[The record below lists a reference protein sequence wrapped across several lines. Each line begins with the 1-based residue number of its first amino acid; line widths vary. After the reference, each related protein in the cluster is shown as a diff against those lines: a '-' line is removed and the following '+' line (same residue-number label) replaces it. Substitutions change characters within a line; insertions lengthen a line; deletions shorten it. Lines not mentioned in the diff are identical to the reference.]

1 MQLSRAQDQAI
12 HDHQHNLI
20 VTAGAGS
27 GKTFVLVERYLA
39 LLDAHP
45 EWPLNALVAI
55 TFTRKAAQEMRD
67 RVRQALEQRYQSAT
81 DAAARDLW
89 AERLRSMDSARID
102 TIHGLCASI
111 LRANAAAIGIDPG
124 FEVLDEVQARLW
136 LEDTVDLILGQ
147 LGERSDPA
155 LDLLAEHSP
164 QHVRSA
170 LLELSLTDIPD
181 LPPDLFAHWQTDWE
195 HQAVQALDRLCEN
208 PLYRAAADWQPPPEE
223 SPSSDTLSQN
233 WLACQEW
240 ARTLDSAA
248 DLNTRMDALAKIS
261 RLRMVGTTKRSAMK
275 QTVQQLRDLAKAAL
289 EQIGDPPGEIDRRTA
304 EQIPLWGALTQQVQT
319 AYATAKRIEGV
330 LDFNDLERLT
340 RDLLENHPSARARYQ
355 SAAFQHILVDEFQ
368 DTNAA
373 QWAIINGLIRL
384 EQGGSLFVVGDPKQ
398 SIYQFRGAD
407 VRIFEQVRDRI
418 LHHGGQAVVL
428 ADSFRS
434 HQALA
439 ERFNHLFERIL
450 TRDPASLVSAYE
462 VEHGQPMRASRQAAP
477 APTPPLELLL
487 IGESDDEPKTNAEI
501 RRRTEAAALAQRL
514 REIVEVEQRPVYDRH
529 SHQTRP
535 VGWGDIAVLFQS
547 TAAITLYEDAFK
559 AAAIPFVTIAGR
571 GYYSRQEVWDILNLL
586 SALHNPADDLA
597 LASALRSPLFGLSDD
612 ALLALRL
619 HRDESGERL
628 TLWSALYQTAPE
640 LPETDTARIA
650 FARECLHHLRGLAG
664 RVTIA
669 DLLREIFHQTGILAI
684 LTGLPDGAR
693 RRGNVEKL
701 LQQAEASGEVM
712 LGAFTR
718 ALLDLSNREV
728 REGEALTEIQAAIT
742 LMTVHASKG
751 LEFPLVALAN
761 TDWRR
766 SSSSNRLAFCDP
778 TYGLVCKVLVPETG
792 ENKAGYAYN
801 RSARLAQFREQAERK
816 RLLYV
821 AATRAQDYLLISAAA
836 IPKPG
841 RRTDPTWIEQI
852 TQALD
857 IPTESLHAGDQ
868 QFDGFPW
875 GTLPVRVV
883 IAAPNQQAL
892 PEVKTLWDH
901 PAVQRG
907 EPLSDVHLAPPLLS
921 GIPIERSRVARHLSA
936 TQIAD
941 LGSAAQSAPHAQRLR
956 RSLLH
961 DAPDHVEV
969 ITQRDPNRVAGRII
983 GEIVHRV
990 LRRPELPDG
999 KNLDDILSKY
1009 AWEQGV
1015 VDDGQRKYTLQEA
1028 YKLLSQTLRS
1038 DAYAWLKSARQVYRE
1053 LPFIYRAGQRTIH
1066 GILDVLFQR
1075 PDGTWAVLDYKT
1087 SVVPGF
1093 HSSSDR
1099 RLVEDHAR
1107 RYHLQVGIYAVAAQS
1122 QLGLNQP
1129 PAAYIHYIRAGLT
1142 IYIPEADWRAALDQ
1156 LEQSIGQLLMD

>member
-1 MQLSRAQDQAI
+1 MQLSAAQDQAI

-67 RVRQALEQRYQSAT
+67 RVRQALEQRYQSAE

-89 AERLRSMDSARID
+89 AERLRAMDSARID

-124 FEVLDEVQARLW
+124 FAVLDEVQARLW
-136 LEDTVDLILGQ
+136 LEDAVDLTLGQ
-147 LGERSDPA
+147 LGDSGDPA
-155 LDLLAEHSP
+155 IDLLAELSP
-164 QHVRSA
+164 QQVRSA
-170 LLELSLTDIPD
+170 LLELSLADIPD
-181 LPPDLFAHWQTDWE
+181 LPPDLFAHWQADWE
-195 HQAVQALDRLCEN
+195 QEAAHALERLRDN
-208 PLYRAAADWQPPPEE
+208 PLYRAAVEWQPPPEE
-223 SPSSDTLSQN
+223 SPGSDVLSQN
-233 WLACQEW
+233 WLKCQEW
-240 ARTLDSAA
+240 TGILDSVA
-248 DLNTRMDALAKIS
+248 DLNARLAALADIS
-261 RLRMVGTTKRSAMK
+261 RIRMVGATKRAAMK
-275 QTVQQLRDLAKAAL
+275 QTVQQLRDLAKATVEL
-289 EQIGDPPGEIDRRTA
+289 IGDPPGEIDRRTA
-304 EQIPLWGALTQQVQT
+304 ERIPLWGALTQQVQT
-319 AYATAKRIEGV
+319 AYVTAKQIEGV

-340 RDLLENHPSARARYQ
+340 SQLLTNHPSARVRYQ
-355 SAAFQHILVDEFQ
+355 GAAFQHILVDEFQ

-373 QWAIINGLIRL
+373 QWAIIDGLIRL
-384 EQGGSLFVVGDPKQ
+384 KQGGSLFVVGDPKQ

-407 VRIFEQVRDRI
+407 VRVFEQVRDRI
-418 LHHGGQAVVL
+418 LENVGQSVVL
-428 ADSFRS
+428 SDSFRS

-450 TRDPASLVSAYE
+450 VRDPASPVAAYE
-462 VEHGQPMRASRQAAP
+462 VEHGQPMRANRQAAP
-477 APTPPLELLL
+477 SPAPPMELLL
-487 IGESDDEPKTNAEI
+487 IGESDAEPKANAET
-501 RRRTEAAALAQRL
+501 RRRAEAAALAQRL
-514 REIVEVEQRPVYDRH
+514 REIVEVEQRPVYDRR
-529 SHQTRP
+529 SGQTRP
-535 VGWGDIAVLFQS
+535 IGWGDIAVLFQS

-559 AAAIPFVTIAGR
+559 AAGLPFVTIAGR
-571 GYYSRQEVWDILNLL
+571 GYYSRQEVWDLLNLL

-619 HRDESGERL
+619 ERDESGERRPL
-628 TLWSALYQTAPE
+628 STALHEAAPAPSE
-640 LPETDTARIA
+640 ADAARIA
-650 FARECLHHLRGLAG
+650 FARDCLHHLRGLAG

-669 DLLREIFHQTGILAI
+669 DLLREIFRQTGILAI

-712 LGAFTR
+712 LGTFTR
-718 ALLDLSNREV
+718 ALLDLSSREV

-766 SSSSNRLAFCDP
+766 GGGFTPPAFCDP
-778 TYGLVCKVLVPETG
+778 AYGLVCKVLMPETG
-792 ENKAGYAYN
+792 QIEAGYAYG
-801 RSARLAQFREQAERK
+801 RSTRLAHLREQAERK

-821 AATRAQDYLLISAAA
+821 AATRAQDVLLISAAA
-836 IPKPG
+836 IPKPN
-841 RRTDPTWIEQI
+841 RRADPSWIEQI

-857 IPTESLHAGDQ
+857 IQPETLYAGEQ
-868 QFDGFPW
+868 QLDGFPW
-875 GTLPVRVV
+875 GSLPIRVV
-883 IAAPNQQAL
+883 IAVSDQPVV
-892 PEVKTLWDH
+892 PEAETLWDH

-907 EPLSDVHLAPPLLS
+907 EPLSDAILAPPLLS
-921 GIPIERSRVARHLSA
+921 PVPVERSRLAHHISA

-941 LGSAAQSAPHAQRLR
+941 LGAAAQSEAHARRLR
-956 RSLLH
+956 RSLLR
-961 DAPDHVEV
+961 DAPDHVESV
-969 ITQRDPNRVAGRII
+969 TQRDPNRVSGRII

-990 LRRPELPDG
+990 LRRPELPG
-999 KNLDDILSKY
+999 GQRLDDILSKY

-1015 VDDGQRKYTLQEA
+1015 VDDGQRGYTLQEA
-1028 YKLLSQTLRS
+1028 RKLLNQTIRS
-1038 DAYAWLKSARQVYRE
+1038 DAYAWLESARVVYRE
-1053 LPFIYRAGQRTIH
+1053 LPFIYRVGQRTIH

-1075 PDGTWAVLDYKT
+1075 PDGSWVVLDYKT
-1087 SVVPGF
+1087 SVVQGYRGG
-1093 HSSSDR
+1093 SDR

-1107 RYHLQVGIYAVAAQS
+1107 RYHLQVGIYAAAAQA
-1122 QLGLNQP
+1122 QLGLDRP
-1129 PAAYIHYIRAGLT
+1129 PDAYIHYIRAGLT
-1142 IYIPEADWRAALDQ
+1142 IHVPEADWRTALDR
-1156 LEQSIGQLLMD
+1156 LEQSIGQLLTD